1 MCARACVRACGTRVC
16 VRACVRVR
24 ECSCGPG
31 RARGRQPLR
40 LTACSAAQRCKYD
53 TCNCEDSE
61 DCLCAALS
69 SYARACAAQGL
80 TLWGWREL
88 VCSECRPRGRPGLC
102 RAGPGLG
109 QGEGPPPAG
118 APGSA
123 WAVWGLLRRPG
134 VCLGALGSARAD
146 PGLGRRGAGGG
157 SARRVL
163 ALWPQPVLPEGRRVQ
178 QRLRC
183 PGVPGTL
190 AFAEQASAPP
200 GWRRGSGTA
209 GGSEPG
215 SPPGPSRGP
224 SLCRQGRG
232 LLPQVTDL
240 PVQPD
245 HLPADLPLALRAG
258 HALPR
263 GLRARGRLR
272 LPGPHLPG
280 REEPLRAPGPVFLL
294 PPWPLPGGGG
304 GGSEAGGALVGV
316 RAGTEGLGEPAA
328 PPGPTEPRG
337 LRPPT
342 APLTSPSLTASAGTG
357 GCSACRS
364 CCSARVSGRRP
375 GWGRSPRPA
384 AAELR
389 WPLRPTGC
397 AAPKV
402 HVDCSNLTAL
412 AIRNPR
418 PVSCQT
424 LAAGYVRAGA
434 GRVPGRGRRAPRWPC
449 RPGARC

>member
-1 MCARACVRACGTRVC
+1 MGLGGHVAASLSGSPPAPLPRGASTTRATARTARSVCAPPCPPTRAPAPPRASRCG
-16 VRACVRVR
+16 AGGS
-24 ECSCGPG
+24 SC
-31 RARGRQPLR
+31 AV
-40 LTACSAAQRCKYD
+40 SAAR
-53 TCNCEDSE
+53 
-61 DCLCAALS
+61 
-69 SYARACAAQGL
+69 
-80 TLWGWREL
+80 
-88 VCSECRPRGRPGLC
+88 
-102 RAGPGLG
+102 
-109 QGEGPPPAG
+109 AG

-123 WAVWGLLRRPG
+123 GRVRAWVRGRVHPPRAPLGLLGPSG
-134 VCLGALGSARAD
+134 VCSGAPGSARAD

-178 QRLRC
+178 QRLCC

-337 LRPPT
+337 LRPST

>member
-1 MCARACVRACGTRVC
+1 M
-16 VRACVRVR
+16 
-24 ECSCGPG
+24 
-31 RARGRQPLR
+31 
-40 LTACSAAQRCKYD
+40 
-53 TCNCEDSE
+53 
-61 DCLCAALS
+61 
-69 SYARACAAQGL
+69 
-80 TLWGWREL
+80 
-88 VCSECRPRGRPGLC
+88 
-102 RAGPGLG
+102 
-109 QGEGPPPAG
+109 
-118 APGSA
+118 
-123 WAVWGLLRRPG
+123 
-134 VCLGALGSARAD
+134 
-146 PGLGRRGAGGG
+146 
-157 SARRVL
+157 
-163 ALWPQPVLPEGRRVQ
+163 
-178 QRLRC
+178 
-183 PGVPGTL
+183 
-190 AFAEQASAPP
+190 
-200 GWRRGSGTA
+200 
-209 GGSEPG
+209 EPG

-258 HALPR
+258 HALSR

-328 PPGPTEPRG
+328 LPGPTEPRG

-434 GRVPGRGRRAPRWPC
+434 GRVPGRGRRAPRGPAVRVRGAENTGASSALPVPGWRWWPVGTC
-449 RPGARC
+449 PARQGHKGMFGGPWQAALTCLPAQAERSKWVGT